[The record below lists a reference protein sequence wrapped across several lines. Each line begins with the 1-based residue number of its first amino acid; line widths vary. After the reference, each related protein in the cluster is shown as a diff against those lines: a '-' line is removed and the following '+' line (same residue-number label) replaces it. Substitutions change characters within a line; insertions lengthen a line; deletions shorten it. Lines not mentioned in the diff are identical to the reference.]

1 MKEVKIKKEKK
12 MISLVQITINNKKIM
27 VEAET
32 TILNAAKQAGIK
44 IPTLCTMPEIDH
56 NPGSCRICVVEV
68 EGLPTLVA
76 SCVYPVREGLVIHTH
91 SERVIKTRKT
101 ILELL
106 LNRHPLD
113 CMTCEKNG
121 NCDLQDLAYELG
133 IKESRFGRIDKELL
147 LDESNPFILRDLNK
161 CILCRR
167 CVEVCNEVQ
176 QSKAIGVGYR
186 GTNSKI
192 IA

>member
-1 MKEVKIKKEKK
+1 

-76 SCVYPVREGLVIHTH
+76 SCVYPVREDLVIHTH

-133 IKESRFGRIDKELL
+133 IKESRFGRIDKELP
-147 LDESNPFILRDLNK
+147 LDDPKVRCPDISSAKKELKWEPKVQLEDGLRK
-161 CILCRR
+161 TM
-167 CVEVCNEVQ
+167 EWF
-176 QSKAIGVGYR
+176 KT
-186 GTNSKI
+186 TN
-192 IA
+192 A